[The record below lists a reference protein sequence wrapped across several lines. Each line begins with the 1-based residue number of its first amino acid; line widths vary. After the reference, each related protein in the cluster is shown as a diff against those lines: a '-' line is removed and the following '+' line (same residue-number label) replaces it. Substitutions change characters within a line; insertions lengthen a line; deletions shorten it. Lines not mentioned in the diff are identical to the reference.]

1 MKFSYDFVITNNF
14 EHNKVF
20 NKQYEYSNRTVT
32 EPMNQI
38 VR

>member
-20 NKQYEYSNRTVT
+20 NKQYEYN
-32 EPMNQI
+32 NIQY